1 MSRRQRVMG
10 LVLALVA
17 LLCLPLWGSRYLLDL
32 STEVAI
38 FALFALSLNLL
49 VGYAGDVS
57 FGHAAYFA
65 IGAYA
70 NAILL
75 TSYEWP
81 LALSLPAAVLLSATA
96 ALFIGYFCVRLSAI
110 YFAMLTLAFAML
122 VWSIAFKWR
131 ELTGGDDGFIGVRL
145 PAFLE
150 HRTAF
155 FYFTLAVVLVSV
167 VLLRRVCRSAFGHTL
182 LALREN
188 RLRAEFVG
196 IDSRRVRLLAFV
208 VAGGFAGVAGGLFA
222 LYNRGGFVESAYW
235 TESARVLIMVLLG
248 GMYSFFGPALGAAVL
263 YVLEALINQYTEYWP
278 AVLGLILLGIL
289 LFLPEGLVSLGRR
302 WRTPGDD

>member
-17 LLCLPLWGSRYLLDL
+17 LLCLPLWGSRYLIDL

-222 LYNRGGFVESAYW
+222 LYNRGVFVESAFW

-289 LFLPEGLVSLGRR
+289 LFLPEGLVSLGCR